1 MVPTV
6 SIITPL
12 YNAER
17 FITETIE
24 SVLQQTYENWEWI
37 IVNDCSTDRSVEIV
51 ESYLTKEP
59 RIQLINLKKN
69 SGTGFAKNTALN
81 SAKGNYISFIDS
93 DDCWLP
99 EKLEKQLNFMQE
111 KNCPISFTSYEII
124 DQDSK
129 RLNRVVSS
137 VKSLTQHEYL
147 KNTIIGFSTSM
158 IDKRKTGEFEI
169 INLRSRE
176 DTHLWINLLGR
187 GIKAYGIDEVLVK
200 YRVHDSSITTNKF
213 KAAQQTWNLYYNI
226 EKFGLIKSAFYFSN
240 YVLNAFNKHYL

>member
-1 MVPTV
+1 MGSTV

-24 SVLQQTYENWEWI
+24 SVLQQTDKNWEWI

-51 ESYLTKEP
+51 ESYITKDP

-69 SGTGFAKNTALN
+69 SGTGVAKNIALN

-99 EKLEKQLNFMQE
+99 NKLETQLHFMQE
-111 KNCPISFTSYEII
+111 NNYPISFTSYEII
-124 DQDSK
+124 DQNGK
-129 RLNRVVSS
+129 QLNRVISS
-137 VKSLTQHEYL
+137 VESLTQHEYL

-158 IDKRKTGEFEI
+158 VDKTKTGPFGI
-169 INLRSRE
+169 IDLRSRE
-176 DTHLWINLLGR
+176 DTHLWIDLLGR
-187 GIKAYGIDEVLVK
+187 GIKAYGIDKVLVK
-200 YRVHDSSITTNKF
+200 YRVHDNSITTNKF
-213 KAAQQTWNLYYNI
+213 KAISQTWDLYYNV
-226 EKFGLIKSAFYFSN
+226 EKFGFLKSANYFLH
-240 YVLNAFNKHYL
+240 YVFNAFKKHYL

>member
-59 RIQLINLKKN
+59 RIQLINLNIN
-69 SGTGFAKNTALN
+69 SGTGVAKNTALN

-99 EKLEKQLNFMQE
+99 EKLEMQLNFMQE
-111 KNCPISFTSYEII
+111 KICPISFTSYEII
-124 DQDSK
+124 DQNSK

-137 VKSLTQHEYL
+137 VESLTQHEYL

-176 DTHLWINLLGR
+176 DTHLWIDLLGR
-187 GIKAYGIDEVLVK
+187 GIKAYGIDKVLVK
-200 YRVHDSSITTNKF
+200 YRVHDSSIPLI
-213 KAAQQTWNLYYNI
+213 NL
-226 EKFGLIKSAFYFSN
+226 KPL
-240 YVLNAFNKHYL
+240 NKHGTFIIILKSLDWLNQLFISAIMY